1 LSAAALK
8 RHPESRGSAVRS
20 LRARIGRL
28 PSGALAVSFLLHADL
43 DRLRIPGRR
52 PARLADGL
60 WRHTCFEVFL
70 ARKGSRAYREY
81 NLAPSGE
88 WAGYVFRK
96 YRLRGNDAA
105 PAPRARIRRA
115 GGTLQLAASIAA
127 TGRLRIGL
135 SAVIEEK
142 DGALSYWALRHAPG
156 KPDFHHRRAFAL
168 ELA

>member
-1 LSAAALK
+1 MPSGTL
-8 RHPESRGSAVRS
+8 AVRFI
-20 LRARIGRL
+20 LD
-28 PSGALAVSFLLHADL
+28 ADL
-43 DRLRIPGRR
+43 ERLRIPGRR
-52 PARLADGL
+52 QARFADGL

-96 YRLRGNDAA
+96 YRVRGNDKAT
-105 PAPRARIRRA
+105 APRTRIRRS
-115 GGTLQLAASIAA
+115 GRGLQVDLKIKAQ
-127 TGRLRIGL
+127 GRMRVGL

-142 DGALSYWALRHAPG
+142 DGTLSHWALRHPPG

-168 ELA
+168 DLP

>member
-1 LSAAALK
+1 MPSGTL
-8 RHPESRGSAVRS
+8 AVRFI
-20 LRARIGRL
+20 LD
-28 PSGALAVSFLLHADL
+28 ADL

-52 PARLADGL
+52 QARFADGL

-96 YRLRGNDAA
+96 YRVRGNNETT
-105 PAPRARIRRA
+105 APRTRIRRS
-115 GGTLQLAASIAA
+115 GRGLQVDLKIKAQ
-127 TGRLRIGL
+127 GRMRVGL

-142 DGALSYWALRHAPG
+142 DGALSHWALRHPPG

-168 ELA
+168 DLP